1 MQKIFHSGTPVASS
15 LVPTFKK
22 EPLLVVSGRRL
33 LGSRR
38 VSGALMATNYQAAI
52 RTASERKPRHR
63 SIPLK
68 LDIDLSSIPRR
79 DKESPIAADESTR
92 NKLRNMNAEG
102 EVDALPD
109 FPQVGH
115 FLLPNTIVD

>member
-1 MQKIFHSGTPVASS
+1 MAPPVASS
-15 LVPTFKK
+15 LVPTFKT
-22 EPLLVVSGRRL
+22 EPLVVSRKL
-33 LGSRR
+33 LGSR

-115 FLLPNTIVD
+115 FLLRNTIVD

>member
-1 MQKIFHSGTPVASS
+1 MAPPVASS

-22 EPLLVVSGRRL
+22 EPLVVSRKL
-33 LGSRR
+33 LGSR

-52 RTASERKPRHR
+52 RTASERKPRHNSR

-79 DKESPIAADESTR
+79 DKEAPIAADESTR

-115 FLLPNTIVD
+115 FLLRNTIVD